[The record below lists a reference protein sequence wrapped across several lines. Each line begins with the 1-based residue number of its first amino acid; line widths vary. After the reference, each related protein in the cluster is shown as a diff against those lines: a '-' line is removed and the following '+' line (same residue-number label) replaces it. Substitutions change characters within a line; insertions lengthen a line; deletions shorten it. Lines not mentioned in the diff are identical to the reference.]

1 MTTYVEQ
8 PDSGNVLGMVLLV
21 IAVLAIV
28 GFGIWFFSG
37 YNQPSTIIRDTTTET
52 NTVTPIP
59 TPTAPPSGGFS
70 APSNIDTNTAPAP
83 SPAPAG
89 TGTGGTTP

>member
-8 PDSGNVLGMVLLV
+8 PDSGNVLGMVLLI

-37 YNQPSTIIRDTTTET
+37 YNSGPSTIIHDSRTET

-59 TPTAPPSGGFS
+59 TPTAPPINTPSGTDLG
-70 APSNIDTNTAPAP
+70 TGNTAT
-83 SPAPAG
+83 PAPAG

>member
-8 PDSGNVLGMVLLV
+8 PDSGNVLGMVLLI

-37 YNQPSTIIRDTTTET
+37 YNNSSTIIDRRTET

-59 TPTAPPSGGFS
+59 TPTAPPITTPDINVS
-70 APSNIDTNTAPAP
+70 PAPAP
-83 SPAPAG
+83 SG